1 MSTILG
7 DSIFKDIESNEYL
20 QEIYNAILFNYSLN
34 LFRIPKKNP
43 AEFDLVDAL
52 RFADLLS
59 KSTDPTKAELHKVW
73 AQEIVALLNTLYPQ
87 NESVK
92 FVMGSVLTNVCNYR
106 GLSLHQ
112 NQYSPNNT
120 FEKAYEEYK
129 KSILRIPSQSEGYFF
144 KSQRAVFDSLK
155 KERFSYSGPTSMGK
169 SFVMRVFIKEQIIK
183 GIQSNFAIVVPTKA
197 LINEVSSRIITDLK
211 ELLSEK
217 NYRVVTAGGAI
228 ALQQEHNFVLV
239 LTPERLLYLLL
250 ERPDF
255 KLDYLFIDEAHKISS
270 KDSRSPFYYK
280 IVDLLSKRDD
290 KPHFIF
296 SSPNIPNPDVYLN
309 LINTSNDDISEK
321 MTTSYSPV
329 SQMKYIIDLV
339 EKEVKVHNDY
349 SKEFVS
355 VAKLKENVSLTQMIK
370 TAGRDSQNIVY
381 CSATSKAIEYAL
393 DYANSIKTQEDNA
406 ELLALSREI
415 KGQIHADYYLADL
428 LTKGVAY
435 HIGYL
440 PADIRLRI
448 EDLFKKGAIK
458 TIFCTSTLVEGVNL
472 PADNLFITSY
482 KNGLSHMTPVEF
494 RNLVGRVGR
503 IEFNLYG
510 NVFLTRIENNVEP
523 QKYVDLIETEIPEQ
537 KLSLVTELSKPQKKV
552 IVDCL
557 SQGKIE
563 LLKYPANQSV
573 ENYALMRKFA
583 LILLKDI
590 MSNRNS
596 FVRREFDSLLSAE
609 IENKIR
615 TAFSTKTTD
624 DDINISSDQVENLTV
639 AIAKGLTYPQLT
651 YQANV
656 DYPQLVSFLE
666 KLCDIFKWEKYE
678 KATLGHTSI
687 KSGQHGKLRWYAVIL
702 YQWISGN
709 GLSLIMQSAIKYKK
723 DHPSSGVEVDRKIVK
738 YDDSI
743 KHRNIVISDTLN
755 AIEDVILFRIANYF
769 LRFSSEYKRFHNI
782 DVLPNDWYEYVEYGT
797 TNPLTIF
804 LQRNGFSREA
814 STYIKQHLEYITEVN
829 GEYKVKTE
837 LLDCPSKSVCKE
849 AAEIKYNIPEL
860 FIEA

>member
-1 MSTILG
+1 MSTMLG

-20 QEIYNAILFNYSLN
+20 QEIFNAILYNYSLDLFNIKNKERVQFN
-34 LFRIPKKNP
+34 LT
-43 AEFDLVDAL
+43 DAL

-59 KSTDPTKAELHKVW
+59 KSTDPQKGEQHKVW
-73 AQEIVALLNTLYPQ
+73 AQEMVALLSTLFPE
-87 NESVK
+87 NDSVE
-92 FVMGSVLTNVCNYR
+92 FVMGSVLTNICNYR
-106 GLSLHQ
+106 GLALHQ
-112 NQYSPNNT
+112 NSYIPGNT
-120 FEKAYEEYK
+120 FEEAYEEYK
-129 KSILRIPSQSEGYFF
+129 KSILKIPYQSDGYFF
-144 KSQRAVFDSLK
+144 KSQRAVFDSLNK
-155 KERFSYSGPTSMGK
+155 SRFSYSGPTSMGK
-169 SFVMRVFIKEQIIK
+169 SFVMRVFIKEQIANGEQK
-183 GIQSNFAIVVPTKA
+183 NFAVVVPTKA

-211 ELLSEK
+211 EMLAER
-217 NYRVVTAGGAI
+217 NYRVVTAGGALS
-228 ALQQEHNFVLV
+228 LQQNHNFVLV

-280 IVDLLSKRDD
+280 ICDLLSKREN

-296 SSPNIPNPDVYLN
+296 SSPNIPNPDVYLR
-309 LINTSNDDISEK
+309 LTDGIYDAGER

-339 EKEVKVHNDY
+339 QREVKLHNDY
-349 SKEFVS
+349 SKEFIDI
-355 VAKLKENVSLTQMIK
+355 AKLKENVSLTQMIK
-370 TAGRDSQNIVY
+370 AAGKQSQNIVY

-393 DYANSIKTQEDNA
+393 DYANSLPVREDKP
-406 ELLALSREI
+406 ELLALSKEI
-415 KGQIHADYYLADL
+415 KGQIHNDYYLAEL

-448 EDLFKKGAIK
+448 EDLFRSGDIQ
-458 TIFCTSTLVEGVNL
+458 TIFCTSTLIEGVNL

-510 NVFLTRIENNVEP
+510 NVFLTRIESNVEP
-523 QKYVDLIETEIPEQ
+523 QKYVDLIEKEIPEQ
-537 KLSLVTELSKPQKKV
+537 KLSLVSELSTPQKKV

-557 SQGKIE
+557 SKGNIE
-563 LLKYPANQSV
+563 LLKYPSSQSV

-596 FVRREFDSLLSAE
+596 LVRKEFSSLLSTE
-609 IENKIR
+609 IESKIC
-615 TAFSTKTTD
+615 TAFSNKPTD
-624 DDINISSDQVENLTV
+624 DDINISSDQVENLTT
-639 AIAKGLTYPQLT
+639 AIAKGLAYPALT
-651 YQANV
+651 DQGKV
-656 DYPQLVSFLE
+656 DYQQLVSFLE

-678 KATLGHTSI
+678 KSTLGHKSV

-702 YQWISGN
+702 AQWISGN
-709 GLSLIMQSAIKYKK
+709 GLSIIMQSAINYKK
-723 DHPSSGVEVDRKIVK
+723 DHPSSGVEVDRIIVD

-769 LRFSSEYKRFHNI
+769 LRFSSEYKRFHKI
-782 DVLPNDWYEYVEYGT
+782 DVIDNDWYEYVEYGT
-797 TNPLTIF
+797 MNPLTIF

-814 STYIKQHLEYITEVN
+814 STYVKQHLEYITLIN
-829 GEYKVKTE
+829 GEYKVKDA
-837 LLDCPSKSVCKE
+837 LLKCPSKAVCKE

-860 FIEA
+860 FTK

>member
-1 MSTILG
+1 MSTMLG

-20 QEIYNAILFNYSLN
+20 QEIFNAILYNYSLDLFNIKNKERVQFN
-34 LFRIPKKNP
+34 LT
-43 AEFDLVDAL
+43 DAL

-59 KSTDPTKAELHKVW
+59 KSTDPQKGEQHKVW
-73 AQEIVALLNTLYPQ
+73 AQEMVALLSTLFPE
-87 NESVK
+87 NDSVE
-92 FVMGSVLTNVCNYR
+92 FVMGSVLTNICNYR
-106 GLSLHQ
+106 GLALHQ
-112 NQYSPNNT
+112 NSYIPGNT
-120 FEKAYEEYK
+120 FEEAYEEYK
-129 KSILRIPSQSEGYFF
+129 KSILKIPYQSDGYFF
-144 KSQRAVFDSLK
+144 KSQRTVFDSLNK
-155 KERFSYSGPTSMGK
+155 SRFSYSGPTSMGK
-169 SFVMRVFIKEQIIK
+169 SFVMRVFIKEQIANGEQK
-183 GIQSNFAIVVPTKA
+183 NFAVVVPTKA

-211 ELLSEK
+211 EMLAER
-217 NYRVVTAGGAI
+217 NYRVVTAGGALS
-228 ALQQEHNFVLV
+228 LQQNHNFVLV

-280 IVDLLSKRDD
+280 ICDLLSKREN

-296 SSPNIPNPDVYLN
+296 SSPNIPNPDVYLR
-309 LINTSNDDISEK
+309 LTDGIYDAGER

-339 EKEVKVHNDY
+339 QREVKLHNDY
-349 SKEFVS
+349 SKEFIDI
-355 VAKLKENVSLTQMIK
+355 AKLKENVSLTQMIK
-370 TAGRDSQNIVY
+370 AAGKQSQNIVY

-393 DYANSIKTQEDNA
+393 DYANSLPVREDKP
-406 ELLALSREI
+406 ELLALSKEI
-415 KGQIHADYYLADL
+415 KGQIHNDYYLAEL

-448 EDLFKKGAIK
+448 EDLFRSGDIQ
-458 TIFCTSTLVEGVNL
+458 TIFCTSTLIEGVNL

-510 NVFLTRIENNVEP
+510 NVFLTRIESNVEP
-523 QKYVDLIETEIPEQ
+523 QKYVDLIEKEIPEQ
-537 KLSLVTELSKPQKKV
+537 KLSLVSELSTPQKKV

-557 SQGKIE
+557 SKGNIE
-563 LLKYPANQSV
+563 LLKYPSSQSV

-596 FVRREFDSLLSAE
+596 LVRKEFSSLLSTE
-609 IENKIR
+609 IESKIC
-615 TAFSTKTTD
+615 TAFSNKPTD
-624 DDINISSDQVENLTV
+624 DDINISSDQVENLTT
-639 AIAKGLTYPQLT
+639 AIAKGLAYPALT
-651 YQANV
+651 DQGKV
-656 DYPQLVSFLE
+656 DYQQLVSFLE

-678 KATLGHTSI
+678 KSTLGHKSV

-702 YQWISGN
+702 AQWISGN
-709 GLSLIMQSAIKYKK
+709 GLSIIMQSAINYKK
-723 DHPSSGVEVDRKIVK
+723 DHPSSGVEVDRIIVD

-769 LRFSSEYKRFHNI
+769 LRFSSEYKRFHKI
-782 DVLPNDWYEYVEYGT
+782 DVIDNDWYEYVEYGT
-797 TNPLTIF
+797 MNPLTIF

-814 STYIKQHLEYITEVN
+814 STYVKQHLEYITLIN
-829 GEYKVKTE
+829 GEYKVKDA
-837 LLDCPSKSVCKE
+837 LLKCPSKAVCKE

-860 FIEA
+860 FTK